1 MPDADAGNPEAW
13 RTQVINSAYL
23 GNAGHPRAL
32 LHEELDLGEG
42 FWHSLRV
49 HLPSLQRGTALLLGL
64 TAEILSS
71 SVALA
76 THLLA

>member
-1 MPDADAGNPEAW
+1 MK
-13 RTQVINSAYL
+13 VVHHL

-49 HLPSLQRGTALLLGL
+49 HWGIFNRGSAVLLGF
-64 TAEILSS
+64 TAEISSS

-76 THLLA
+76 IHLPA